1 MLFFTL
7 HLGCALLDS
16 SGLPSR
22 DEASPLH
29 HPAVHVPRRTV
40 TIGSNDSEARPD
52 ESPVHSVE
60 VGPFW
65 MDATEVTNQ
74 AFAAFVE
81 ATGYTTTAEQPIDW
95 DALKAQLPP
104 GTPKPPKPSC
114 CPDQWSSPPH
124 PKAPPSPPSPIGGG
138 WVPGRV
144 GVTRKAQR
152 VPLRTA

>member
-16 SGLPSR
+16 SSLTSR
-22 DEASPLH
+22 DEANPLEH
-29 HPAVHVPRRTV
+29 AAVHVPRRTV

-104 GTPKPPKPSC
+104 GTPKPSESQLMPGSMVF
-114 CPDQWSSPPH
+114 
-124 PKAPPSPPSPIGGG
+124 APPPEGTPVATFTDWWR
-138 WVPGRV
+138 WVPGACWRH
-144 GVTRKAQR
+144 RKAQR